1 MIPPVQSPIWKKL
14 VRGERPISS
23 SKLAINLM
31 SQNTKLKYQDDP
43 SPENVERLVQ
53 HMHKFFQQYES
64 VFATEIKNI
73 LG

>member
-1 MIPPVQSPIWKKL
+1 MIPPVHSAIWKKL
-14 VRGERPISS
+14 VKGEKPITS

-31 SQNTKLKYQDDP
+31 AQNTKLKYQEDP

-53 HMHKFFQQYES
+53 HMYKFFSQYES